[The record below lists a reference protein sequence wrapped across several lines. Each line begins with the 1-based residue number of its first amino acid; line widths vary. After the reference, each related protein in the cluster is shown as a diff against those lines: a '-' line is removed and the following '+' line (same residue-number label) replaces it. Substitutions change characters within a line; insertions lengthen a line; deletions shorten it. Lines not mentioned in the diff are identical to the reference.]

1 MAVSYLIVHGVLFAE
16 VLAVLC
22 QHLGEHYVAFIP
34 GEREERK
41 MAKSKNLM

>member
-16 VLAVLC
+16 ILAVLC

-34 GEREERK
+34 GEREEKK
-41 MAKSKNLM
+41 MANSKISC